1 MQKKHPLGLPV
12 LFFTEMWERFGFYLM
27 IGIFFLY
34 MTDTATGGL
43 GLSNAAAANIYG
55 TYMALIYLTPFL
67 GGLLADRILGYRK
80 SIIIGG
86 ALMGFGYLGLSLPG
100 TKTLW
105 ISLFVIIVGNGLFKP
120 NISTL
125 VGNLYAEERY
135 RPNKDAGFNIFYMGI
150 NIGAF
155 ICNFVAAYLRNHFG
169 WGYAFAAAGI
179 GMFIGLFWFLGGQK
193 HVKNADIMKPAS
205 PGDMPLAKVIMVVFV
220 PALIFGALG
229 WMIHGKFFGSDANDA
244 FMFATIPI
252 LTYLASLWW
261 RASREE
267 KAPIGALLLIF
278 AVATFF
284 WAIYFQNGTA
294 LTLWAENY
302 TNRRL
307 PRAIL
312 PIAARIGAV
321 QELDTSPREVPRL
334 DERGHIMTDAD
345 GRVVKE
351 LGTALYFR
359 NLPKDQWPAEGEK
372 LNLLSTE
379 IFQSINPFWV
389 VLLTPVIIG
398 IFGALQKRGHEPST
412 PGKIGLG
419 LIIIA
424 FTSLIMV
431 GAVYAAHNGSQKCSP
446 WWLVATYLS
455 TTAGELCLSP
465 MGLSLVSKLSP
476 QRFTALMMGGWFLTL
491 SIGNKLSGVL
501 AGLWDLYPNK
511 QCYFLVNFSGAALAA
526 VAIFFMLPWLNRVMK
541 DYAGEGQSPAV
552 E

>member
-1 MQKKHPLGLPV
+1 MHKNHPLGLPV

-67 GGLLADRILGYRK
+67 GGLLADRVLGYRK

-86 ALMGFGYLGLSLPG
+86 ALMGIGYLGLSLPG
-100 TKTLW
+100 TKVLW
-105 ISLFVIIVGNGLFKP
+105 ISLFIIIMGNGLFKP

-125 VGNLYAEERY
+125 VGNLYTEERY
-135 RPNKDAGFNIFYMGI
+135 KPYKDAGFNIFYMGI

-179 GMFIGLFWFLGGQK
+179 GMFLGLFWFLAGQR
-193 HVKNADIMKPAS
+193 HVKSADIMKPPS
-205 PGDMPLAKVIMVVFV
+205 PQDMPLAKVIMVVFV
-220 PALIFGALG
+220 PALIFGAIG
-229 WMIHGKFFGSDANDA
+229 WMIHGRFFGSDASDA
-244 FMFATIPI
+244 FMFATVPI
-252 LTYLASLWW
+252 IIYILSLWW
-261 RASREE
+261 RASKEE
-267 KAPIGALLLIF
+267 KSPIGALLVIF
-278 AVATFF
+278 AVATAF
-284 WAIYFQNGTA
+284 WAIYFQNGTT

-302 TNRRL
+302 TDRRL
-307 PRAIL
+307 PQAVVPVAVRM
-312 PIAARIGAV
+312 GAV

-334 DERGHIMTDAD
+334 DDGGHIMVDSQ
-345 GRVVKE
+345 GKVIKE
-351 LGTALYFR
+351 MGTALYFR
-359 NLPKDQWPAEGEK
+359 NMPKNLWPGPGEK
-372 LNLLSTE
+372 LKLLSTE

-398 IFGALQKRGHEPST
+398 IFGALQKRGREPST

-419 LIIIA
+419 LVIIA
-424 FTSLIMV
+424 LTSLIMV
-431 GAVYAAHNGSQKCSP
+431 CAVYATHNGAQKCSP

-465 MGLSLVSKLSP
+465 MGLSIVSKLSP
-476 QRFTALMMGGWFLTL
+476 ARFTALMMGGWFLTL
-491 SIGNKLSGVL
+491 SIGNKLAGLL
-501 AGLWDLYPNK
+501 AGLWEIFPHK
-511 QCYFLVNFSGAALAA
+511 QYYFLVNFAGAALSAF
-526 VAIFFMLPWLNRVMK
+526 AIFLMLPWLDSVMR
-541 DYAGEGQSPAV
+541 DHAGEGQNSAV